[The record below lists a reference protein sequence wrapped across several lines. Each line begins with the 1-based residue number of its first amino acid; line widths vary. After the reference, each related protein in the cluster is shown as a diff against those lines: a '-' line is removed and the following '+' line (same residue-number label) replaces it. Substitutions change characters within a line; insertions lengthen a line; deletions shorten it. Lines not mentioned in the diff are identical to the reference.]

1 MITLRFLVSNASVA
15 TDAFFAPVRGRDYG
29 VLARFAWIGFDPRLE
44 RVAYHRR
51 SGRAVIAGDVP
62 ILPPALFA
70 SAAVRS
76 NSARL
81 RVAINRAFAR
91 AGKAEREALNE
102 RSREPLDDA
111 VHSVDIFHPVVI
123 TPSRL
128 WSHDLKPLP
137 FVRLERM
144 HPANGREWIDVVH
157 RDAADA
163 HLDRWQRWYEKRLM
177 RPCIPSGIDGEKSS
191 AQERSSVAYTLEN
204 PRRSGPGSGWHLK

>member
-51 SGRAVIAGDVP
+51 SGR
-62 ILPPALFA
+62 
-70 SAAVRS
+70 
-76 NSARL
+76 
-81 RVAINRAFAR
+81 
-91 AGKAEREALNE
+91 
-102 RSREPLDDA
+102 A

-163 HLDRWQRWYEKRLM
+163 HLDQWQRWYEKRLM

-191 AQERSSVAYTLEN
+191 AQE
-204 PRRSGPGSGWHLK
+204 